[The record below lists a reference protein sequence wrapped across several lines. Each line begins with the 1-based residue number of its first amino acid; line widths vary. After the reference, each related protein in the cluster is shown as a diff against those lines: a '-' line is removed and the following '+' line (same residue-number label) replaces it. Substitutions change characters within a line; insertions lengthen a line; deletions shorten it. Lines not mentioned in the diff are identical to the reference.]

1 MNDRTIKIEIVQ
13 PLARG
18 IENGF
23 GAYLGGWRLIRCR
36 PNRDGQVASLLRAAN
51 VPFYCPWSHHSYVN
65 AFGDVRTTSQPL
77 FPGYLFAVSGDQPFP
92 SLGRHQLGIDHV
104 PDQPRLIADLTR
116 LEKIRLAGSPVR
128 VEDGPA
134 VGARVEIRG
143 GQLDGMAGIVTE
155 IRGHDRLLVD
165 VYMIGRTVSVELPK
179 WRAVSIGKRDRAKPG
194 STTR

>member
-1 MNDRTIKIEIVQ
+1 
-13 PLARG
+13 
-18 IENGF
+18 
-23 GAYLGGWRLIRCR
+23 
-36 PNRDGQVASLLRAAN
+36 
-51 VPFYCPWSHHSYVN
+51 
-65 AFGDVRTTSQPL
+65 
-77 FPGYLFAVSGDQPFP
+77 
-92 SLGRHQLGIDHV
+92 
-104 PDQPRLIADLTR
+104 
-116 LEKIRLAGSPVR
+116 VR